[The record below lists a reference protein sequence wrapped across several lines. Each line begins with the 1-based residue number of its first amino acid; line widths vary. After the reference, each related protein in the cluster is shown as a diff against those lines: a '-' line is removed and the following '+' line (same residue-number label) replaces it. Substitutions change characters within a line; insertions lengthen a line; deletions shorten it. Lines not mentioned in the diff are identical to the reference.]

1 MNSNKVVKFSG
12 DGAVTNILLYWYTIA
27 PANAIPRAADFPLPL
42 PAVKLNVYFKFFS
55 EIESTIDMT
64 AFA

>member
-1 MNSNKVVKFSG
+1 MNSNRVLKFSG
-12 DGAVTNILLYWYTIA
+12 DGAVTNMLLNWYTMA
-27 PANAIPRAADFPLPL
+27 PAKAIPRAADFPLPL

-55 EIESTIDMT
+55 EIESTNDMT

>member
-27 PANAIPRAADFPLPL
+27 PAKAIPRAADFPLPL